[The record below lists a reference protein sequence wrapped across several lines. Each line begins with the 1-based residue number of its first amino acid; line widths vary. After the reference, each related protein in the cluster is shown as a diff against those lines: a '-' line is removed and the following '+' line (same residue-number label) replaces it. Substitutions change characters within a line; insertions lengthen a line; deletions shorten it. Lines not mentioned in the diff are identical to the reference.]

1 MRAAVVALLGGFLLS
16 GPWSAQ
22 APDLSTAGEAARSA
36 WVAHQVDGLVGSTPR
51 LLIRLPGADPSAPVG
66 RSQAVALLR
75 DYLRGFEEVETTVR
89 ETRVVDPGRG
99 FVELRRRYRVAGTQ
113 EIREQALL
121 LSYELGGAGWVL
133 TELRI
138 SG

>member
-1 MRAAVVALLGGFLLS
+1 MRSSLLLLLACLF
-16 GPWSAQ
+16 GARLSAQ
-22 APDLSTAGEAARSA
+22 APDLSSTGEAARRA
-36 WVAHQVDGLVGSTPR
+36 WLAHQVDGLVGSTPK

-66 RSQAVALLR
+66 RSQAMALLR

-89 ETRVVDPGRG
+89 EARVVDPGRG

-113 EIREQALL
+113 EIRAQTLL
-121 LSYELGGAGWVL
+121 LSYELRAAGWVL
-133 TELRI
+133 PELRI